1 MNMSRSMKCV
11 VLQLCAAALCSV
23 ALPAWSQTAAAPAS
37 EAPAAAAAP
46 LFAVEIKTGPAW
58 DSSKAPQDQAHFRD
72 HSANLRR
79 LREAGA
85 LLMGARYSDKGLVV
99 LRAANEAE
107 ARAMM
112 DADPAVQARVFV
124 YELFPFNVF
133 YAGTLVAP
141 ARRP

>member
-1 MNMSRSMKCV
+1 MSRSMKCLV
-11 VLQLCAAALCSV
+11 QQLCAAALCSL
-23 ALPAWSQTAAAPAS
+23 AFPAWSQSAAAPAS
-37 EAPAAAAAP
+37 EAPAAVAAAP

-85 LLMGARYSDKGLVV
+85 LVMGARYGDKGLVV
-99 LRAANEAE
+99 LKAASESE

-112 DADPAVQARVFV
+112 DSDPAMQARVFV
-124 YELFPFNVF
+124 YELFAFNVF
-133 YAGTLVAP
+133 YTGTLAAP